1 MHPKTQKSGWR
12 VRSLKPSIGVSL
24 GVAFLVVFLALALGM
39 RLAHRSTEQAA
50 LLIGSVERQ
59 YEPILRK
66 TRELEEA
73 LTDYE
78 REVADHTHAN
88 TSDPTADINRTA
100 NRLLSTFDEYSKLSA
115 AAPGMAGSGIRLRLE
130 VIQAQGQSIAELC
143 RQRESQSHTA
153 LTALNSLAS
162 RSALAAR
169 GFEAGDQVYMRK
181 SLSEL
186 SRSAAALRASVLMLF
201 ASPSEATA
209 LAAAA

>member
-24 GVAFLVVFLALALGM
+24 GVAFLVIFLALALGM

-66 TRELEEA
+66 ARELEEA
-73 LTDYE
+73 LDDYE
-78 REVADHTHAN
+78 RVVADHTHA
-88 TSDPTADINRTA
+88 SAGDPTTDIDRAGT
-100 NRLLSTFDEYSKLSA
+100 RLLSTFDDYSRLSG
-115 AAPGMAGSGIRLRLE
+115 AAPGAASSGIRLRLE
-130 VIQAQGQSIAELC
+130 VIHAQGQSVAELC
-143 RQRESQSHTA
+143 RQRAAQTRTA

-181 SLSEL
+181 
-186 SRSAAALRASVLMLF
+186 
-201 ASPSEATA
+201 
-209 LAAAA
+209 